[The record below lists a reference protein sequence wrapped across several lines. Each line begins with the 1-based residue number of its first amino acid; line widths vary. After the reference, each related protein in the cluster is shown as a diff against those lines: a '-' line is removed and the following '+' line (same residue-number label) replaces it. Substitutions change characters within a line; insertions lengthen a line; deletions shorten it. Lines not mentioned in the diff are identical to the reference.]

1 MKKILISSIL
11 AGMMCATMATAEVYA
26 TVDGQ
31 KITEKDVK
39 NFLIRQNSR
48 VEFEKLNAQDKE
60 RVINELVMQRIIFLA
75 AKKSNIEKD
84 KEYKDLLNIAKQNIA
99 IELWLK
105 QEGEKISKNIK
116 ITQEDAQKFFQS
128 NPNQFIVQ
136 QAHLRQIVVKTKEE
150 ADKILAELKGKK
162 GDALQKLF
170 MELADKTNDTQNGGD
185 LGNVFRSQFDATY
198 AQTVFSL
205 QPQTYTTTPIAFN
218 GNYLILFLQSKT
230 EEKKISFSE
239 AEESIKGF
247 LLNQRIG
254 AKLEEKMK
262 QMREKAKVKIEP
274 IK

>member
-31 KITEKDVK
+31 KITEKDV
-39 NFLIRQNSR
+39 NGFLMRQTPN
-48 VEFEKLNAQDKE
+48 VDFNKLSKQDKE
-60 RVINELVMQRIIFLA
+60 RIINELVMQRLILSA
-75 AKKSNIEKD
+75 AKKDKIDEKP
-84 KEYKDLLNIAKQNIA
+84 EYKELLNIAKQGIA
-99 IELWLK
+99 VDLWLK
-105 QEGEKISKNIK
+105 QQGVKFSKDIKIS
-116 ITQEDAQKFFQS
+116 QDDAKKYFEN
-128 NPNQFIVQ
+128 NPNQFIIQ

-170 MELADKTNDTQNGGD
+170 IELANKTNGSQNGGD
-185 LGNVFRSQFDATY
+185 LGQVFRGQFDATY
-198 AQTVFSL
+198 AQMVFSL

-218 GNYLILFLQSKT
+218 GNYLILFLQSKS
-230 EEKKISFSE
+230 EEKKMTFAESE
-239 AEESIKGF
+239 EAIKNF
-247 LLNQRIG
+247 LINQKIG

-262 QMREKAKVKIEP
+262 QMREKAKITINP